1 LLFAQVLC
9 KCSYYYFTVIPC
21 QYFRVDTIKTDLA
34 SNLARLMAVSE
45 DLKTQMALAKRSGV
59 AQTTISN
66 YLRPASYE
74 GAPQLDKIEKL
85 AKAFG
90 LEAWHLIHPTMGDRE
105 FNRRELDLY
114 RKLRDMLVT
123 SR

>member
-1 LLFAQVLC
+1 MD
-9 KCSYYYFTVIPC
+9 S
-21 QYFRVDTIKTDLA
+21 IKHDLA
-34 SNLARLMAVSE
+34 TNLARLMRVSE
-45 DLKTQMALAKRSGV
+45 DLRTQMALAKRSGV

-66 YLRPASYE
+66 YLRPSSYE
-74 GAPQLDKIEKL
+74 GAPQLDKIESL

-105 FNRRELDLY
+105 FNRRELELY

-123 SR
+123 DQ